1 MDASF
6 VMTSRWWLD
15 ADPQRVW
22 PLVGDCRHWP
32 RWLQSMQEQREAL
45 HWRMPWPWASSFEV
59 QDGQCAMPHHQDQWL
74 IGPVR
79 VRCDALVETQ
89 PVDRVAVTLRL
100 QLSLDRPWLRHTA
113 PSLLPWVARQHFIAM
128 QQSVPRLGELLNCP
142 VSLPSRWAGYRAR

>member
-100 QLSLDRPWLRHTA
+100 QLSLDRPWLRTPPPTLGQHTREVLTELCGMGA
-113 PSLLPWVARQHFIAM
+113 GDLD
-128 QQSVPRLGELLNCP
+128 RLAADEVIGTRP
-142 VSLPSRWAGYRAR
+142 KGM